1 MKWSEE
7 ADLWGRLFLI
17 METVLVTIS
26 AKTGTLAAGSPA
38 VRGLSRAGD
47 ITASIGNTPL
57 LRLARIE
64 DLYGL
69 PQAVELYAKA
79 EYANPGGS
87 VKDRAA
93 LFMIRDGEMS
103 GALTQE
109 KIILDASSGNTGVAY
124 AMIGASLGYRVEICL
139 PNSASVER
147 KRLLRLYGASIV
159 TTPAAEGTDGA
170 IVEARRRYSENPARY
185 FYPDQYNNP
194 ANWQAHYY
202 STGPEIWEQTE
213 GRITHFVSV
222 VGTSG
227 TLMGTARRLRE
238 YKEGIT
244 IVEVQPDS
252 AFHGLEGMK
261 HMESAI
267 VPGIYEPGRANYKL
281 EMGTEDAQAMT
292 RALAR
297 YEGVLTGPSGGAGVL
312 ASVRVARTLSAGVV
326 VTILPDGGSR
336 YLHDS
341 FWDAEDDE

>member
-1 MKWSEE
+1 M
-7 ADLWGRLFLI
+7 
-17 METVLVTIS
+17 
-26 AKTGTLAAGSPA
+26 
-38 VRGLSRAGD
+38 
-47 ITASIGNTPL
+47 
-57 LRLARIE
+57 LRLSRIE

-93 LFMIRDGEMS
+93 LYMIRDGEMK

-109 KIILDASSGNTGVAY
+109 KIILDASSGNTGIAY
-124 AMIGASLGYRVEICL
+124 AMIGASLGYRVDICL
-139 PNSASVER
+139 PDSASAER
-147 KRLLRLYGASIV
+147 KRLLQLYGASIV
-159 TTPAAEGTDGA
+159 TTPAAEGIDGA
-170 IVEARRRYSENPARY
+170 IVEAKRRYEENPAGY

-194 ANWQAHYY
+194 ANWLAHYY
-202 STGPEIWEQTE
+202 GTGPEIWEQTE

-238 YKEGIT
+238 YSEGIT

-261 HMESAI
+261 HMETAI
-267 VPGIYEPGRANYKL
+267 VPGIYDPNQADYRLGME
-281 EMGTEDAQAMT
+281 TEDAQAMT

-297 YEGVLTGPSGGAGVL
+297 HEGVLTGPSGGAGVL
-312 ASVRVARTLSAGVV
+312 ASVRVARTLAGGVV
-326 VTILPDGGSR
+326 VTILPDSGSR
-336 YLHDS
+336 YLQES
-341 FWDAEDDE
+341 FWVAEDAE

>member
-1 MKWSEE
+1 
-7 ADLWGRLFLI
+7 
-17 METVLVTIS
+17 METVLGTFPATKGTIV
-26 AKTGTLAAGSPA
+26 GTSHIEQGPP
-38 VRGLSRAGD
+38 RAGD

-93 LFMIRDGEMS
+93 LYMIRDGEMR

-109 KIILDASSGNTGVAY
+109 KIILDASSGNTGIAY

-139 PNSASVER
+139 PESASAER
-147 KRLLRLYGASIV
+147 KRLLRLYDASIV
-159 TTPAAEGTDGA
+159 ITPAAEGTDGA
-170 IVEARRRYSENPARY
+170 IVEARRRYTENPARY

-194 ANWQAHYY
+194 ANRLAHFY

-238 YKEGIT
+238 YKAGIT

-261 HMESAI
+261 HMESAM
-267 VPGIYEPGRANYKL
+267 VPGIYEPGMSDYRL
-281 EMGTEDAQAMT
+281 GMETEDAQAMT

-312 ASVRVARTLSAGVV
+312 ASVRVARALSAGVI

-336 YLHDS
+336 YLQES
-341 FWDAEDDE
+341 FWDVEDDE

>member
-1 MKWSEE
+1 M
-7 ADLWGRLFLI
+7 I
-17 METVLVTIS
+17 METVLGTIS
-26 AKTGTLAAGSPA
+26 ATTGTMVGNLHIEQGPP
-38 VRGLSRAGD
+38 RAGD
-47 ITASIGNTPL
+47 LTASIGNTPL

-93 LFMIRDGEMS
+93 LYMIRDGEMR
-103 GALTQE
+103 GALTHD
-109 KIILDASSGNTGVAY
+109 KIILDASSGNTGIAY

-139 PNSASVER
+139 PESASAER

-159 TTPAAEGTDGA
+159 ITPAAEGTDGA
-170 IVEARRRYSENPARY
+170 IVEARRRYTENPARY

-194 ANWQAHYY
+194 ANWLAHFY

-238 YKEGIT
+238 YKAGIA

-267 VPGIYEPGRANYKL
+267 VPGIYEPGLADYTL
-281 EMGTEDAQAMT
+281 AMETEDAQAMT
-292 RALAR
+292 RTLAR

-312 ASVRVARTLSAGVV
+312 ASVRVARTLSAGVI
-326 VTILPDGGSR
+326 VTILPDDGSR
-336 YLHDS
+336 SLQES
-341 FWDAEDDE
+341 FWDAEDGE

>member
-1 MKWSEE
+1 M
-7 ADLWGRLFLI
+7 I
-17 METVLVTIS
+17 TETILVTIS
-26 AKTGTLAAGSPA
+26 AKPGARAGGSQTE
-38 VRGLSRAGD
+38 RGLPQAGD

-57 LRLARIE
+57 LRLERIE

-93 LFMIRDGEMS
+93 LYMIRDGEMR

-109 KIILDASSGNTGVAY
+109 KIILDASSGNTGIAY
-124 AMIGASLGYRVEICL
+124 AMIGAALGYRVEICL
-139 PNSASVER
+139 PDSASVER

-159 TTPAAEGTDGA
+159 ITPAAEGTDGA
-170 IVEARRRYSENPARY
+170 IVEAQRRYAENPTRY

-238 YKEGIT
+238 YNEGIT

-267 VPGIYEPGRANYKL
+267 VPGIYEPGRADYRL
-281 EMGTEDAQAMT
+281 GMDTEDAQAMT

-312 ASVRVARTLSAGVV
+312 AAVRAARTLATGVV

-336 YLHDS
+336 YLQES
-341 FWDAEDDE
+341 FWDEEDEE